1 MRKPTARQFKAG
13 GLCCIARSMTDEL
26 SNPMVFRD
34 GPLRSFG
41 RVRGRK
47 LSPKQQALLDD
58 LLPGISIDAPGD
70 GLLDPRQL
78 MPDATEIHFEIGFG
92 GGEHVAGSAARW
104 PHVLHIGAE
113 PFEEGLAKLLGAVE
127 AQRLKNVRII
137 AGDARPVLNTLT
149 PASIDRLVILFPD
162 PWQKARHAKR
172 RLIQQAFLDSARRAL
187 KPGAEMRF
195 ATDWADYADHALRV
209 INAHDGFEWMAEAS
223 DDWRLPPADHITTR
237 YETKGLGDCPPVFLR
252 FVAG

>member
-1 MRKPTARQFKAG
+1 
-13 GLCCIARSMTDEL
+13 MTDEL
-26 SNPMVFRD
+26 PNPMVFRD
-34 GPLRSFG
+34 VPLRSFG

-58 LLPGISIDAPGD
+58 LLPQIALEAPAE
-70 GLLDPRQL
+70 GLLDPRTL

-104 PHVLHIGAE
+104 RNVLHIGAE
-113 PFEEGLAKLLGAVE
+113 PFEEGVAKLLSAVE
-127 AQRLKNVRII
+127 AERLENVRII
-137 AGDARPVLNTLT
+137 AGDARPVLDALV

-172 RLIQQAFLDSARRAL
+172 RLIQPAFLDAARRAL

-209 INAHDGFEWMAEAS
+209 INAYAGFEWMAEDAS
-223 DDWRLPPADHITTR
+223 DWTHQPADHITTR
-237 YETKGLGDCPPVFLR
+237 YEMKGLGDCAPVFLR
-252 FVAG
+252 FVAV